1 MITRQRE
8 VIMTRGR
15 PVRSLVV
22 LTGVVVAAVAVT
34 AAPVLQS
41 QALSSVPP
49 WAPQVDRV
57 FAQWD
62 RPDSPGCALGV
73 YQDGRIAYAR
83 GYGIADLE
91 HHVPITPDSVF
102 YAGSVSK
109 QFTAMAAALAIAQGK
124 LGADDDVRKHV
135 PELPD
140 YGRPITI
147 RHLVH
152 HTSGLRDVN
161 TLMVLAGRRD
171 EDAFDNEGVLRIV
184 ARQKALNFTPGDEH
198 LYSNSG
204 YAMLALAV
212 ERATSTPFAAF
223 ADTNIF
229 QPLGMT
235 ASHFHTD
242 LSRLVPGRAY
252 AYDRRPDGSFAL
264 NSPANERAGAGGLFT
279 TVRELARWDENF
291 YDAKV
296 GGADV
301 IRMLE
306 TPGRLNSG
314 TELAYAWG
322 LTVGSYRGMPLVE
335 HSGSLGG
342 FRAHIIR
349 FRSARTSVAVLCNV
363 SNVSTGTV
371 VRRVSEWV
379 LAGRFTLPTAPPPP
393 PPPALVGPGLG
404 YLYEGDELK
413 AFAGDYYSEE
423 LDSVYR
429 VSVDGR
435 NLKLRRGVRRPLVTL
450 VAARKDEFNLP
461 GSIIRFR
468 RGPDG
473 TVIGV
478 VVDADRTRGL
488 VFERR

>member
-1 MITRQRE
+1 MPGKR
-8 VIMTRGR
+8 
-15 PVRSLVV
+15 V
-22 LTGVVVAAVAVT
+22 LMGVCGALAIGALTALLSAQAAQT
-34 AAPVLQS
+34 A
-41 QALSSVPP
+41 PP
-49 WAPQVDRV
+49 WSTQVDRV

-91 HHVPITPDSVF
+91 HNVPITQDSVF

-109 QFTAMAAALAIAQGK
+109 QFTAMAVALAISQGR
-124 LGADDDVRKHV
+124 LGADDDVRKYV

-171 EDAFDNEGVLRIV
+171 EDAFDNEAVLRIV
-184 ARQKALNFTPGDEH
+184 ARQNALNFMPGEEH

-204 YAMLALAV
+204 YAMLALAI
-212 ERATSTPFAAF
+212 ERATGTPFAAY
-223 ADTNIF
+223 ADANIF

-235 ASHFHTD
+235 VSHFHTD

-264 NSPANERAGAGGLFT
+264 NSPQNERAGAGGLFT
-279 TVRELARWDENF
+279 TVRELVRWDENF

-296 GGADV
+296 GGPDV

-314 TELAYAWG
+314 TELTYAWG
-322 LTVGSYRGMPLVE
+322 LTLGSYRGMPIVE

-349 FRSARTSVAVLCNV
+349 FRSAHASVAVLCNA
-363 SNVSTGTV
+363 SNVRTGTV
-371 VRRVSEWV
+371 VRRVADAV
-379 LAGRFTLPTAPPPP
+379 LAGRFTIAELPLAPPPP
-393 PPPALVGPGLG
+393 TPVPSGPG

-413 AFAGDYYSEE
+413 SLAGEYYSDE
-423 LDSVYR
+423 LDSTYR
-429 VSVDGR
+429 ISVDGK
-435 NLKLRRGVRRPLVTL
+435 NLRLRRGVQRQAFTL
-450 VAARKDEFNLP
+450 VPRRKDEFDLP
-461 GSIIRFR
+461 GSVIRFR

-473 TVIGV
+473 AIIGL

-488 VFERR
+488 VFVRR

>member
-1 MITRQRE
+1 MPGKR
-8 VIMTRGR
+8 
-15 PVRSLVV
+15 VV
-22 LTGVVVAAVAVT
+22 MGVCGALAIGALTALLNAQAAQT
-34 AAPVLQS
+34 APAWS
-41 QALSSVPP
+41 T
-49 WAPQVDRV
+49 QVDAV
-57 FAQWD
+57 FARWE
-62 RPDSPGCALGV
+62 RPASPGCALGV
-73 YQDGRIAYAR
+73 YQDGRLAYAR

-91 HHVPITPDSVF
+91 HNAPITPDTVF

-109 QFTAMAAALAIAQGK
+109 QFTAMTAALAIQQGK
-124 LGADDDVRKHV
+124 LGADDDVRKWV

-171 EDAFDNEGVLRIV
+171 EDAFDNEAVLRIV
-184 ARQKALNFTPGDEH
+184 ARQKALNFMPGDEH

-212 ERATSTPFAAF
+212 ERATGTPFAAY
-223 ADTNIF
+223 ADASIF
-229 QPLGMT
+229 QPLEMT
-235 ASHFHTD
+235 VSHFHTD

-279 TVRELARWDENF
+279 TVRELVRWDENF

-296 GGADV
+296 GGPDV

-314 TELAYAWG
+314 AELAYAWG
-322 LTVGSYRGMPLVE
+322 LTVGSYRGMPIVE

-342 FRAHIIR
+342 YRAHIIR
-349 FRSARTSVAVLCNV
+349 FRPVHTSVAILCNV
-363 SNVSTGTV
+363 STVSTGAV
-371 VRRVSEWV
+371 VRRVADAV
-379 LAGRFTLPTAPPPP
+379 VGGRFPQPAPEPAMPPPGTIP
-393 PPPALVGPGLG
+393 PGLG

-413 AFAGDYYSEE
+413 VFAGEYYSDE
-423 LDSVYR
+423 LESSYR
-429 VSVDGR
+429 VTVADNR
-435 NLKLRRGVRRPLVTL
+435 LRLQRGTRRPTIMLERGTM
-450 VAARKDEFNLP
+450 DEFRMP
-461 GSIIRFR
+461 GSVIRFQR
-468 RGPDG
+468 NSAGAVTG
-473 TVIGV
+473 L

-488 VFERR
+488 AFERR

>member
-1 MITRQRE
+1 
-8 VIMTRGR
+8 
-15 PVRSLVV
+15 
-22 LTGVVVAAVAVT
+22 
-34 AAPVLQS
+34 
-41 QALSSVPP
+41 
-49 WAPQVDRV
+49 V

-91 HHVPITPDSVF
+91 HNVPITQDSVF

-109 QFTAMAAALAIAQGK
+109 QFTAMAVALAISQGR
-124 LGADDDVRKHV
+124 LGADDDVRKYV

-171 EDAFDNEGVLRIV
+171 EDAFDNEAVLRIV
-184 ARQKALNFTPGDEH
+184 ARQNALNFMPGEEH

-204 YAMLALAV
+204 YAMLALAI
-212 ERATSTPFAAF
+212 ERATGTPFAAY
-223 ADTNIF
+223 ADANIF

-235 ASHFHTD
+235 VSHFHTD

-264 NSPANERAGAGGLFT
+264 NSPQNERAGAGGLFT
-279 TVRELARWDENF
+279 TVRELVRWDENF

-296 GGADV
+296 GGPDV

-314 TELAYAWG
+314 TELTYAWG
-322 LTVGSYRGMPLVE
+322 LTVGSYRGMPIVE

-349 FRSARTSVAVLCNV
+349 FRSAHASVAVLCNA
-363 SNVSTGTV
+363 SNVRTGTV
-371 VRRVSEWV
+371 VRRVADAV
-379 LAGRFTLPTAPPPP
+379 LAGRFTIAELPLAPPPP
-393 PPPALVGPGLG
+393 TPVPSGPG

-413 AFAGDYYSEE
+413 SLAGEYYSDE
-423 LDSVYR
+423 LDSTYR
-429 VSVDGR
+429 ISVDGK
-435 NLKLRRGVRRPLVTL
+435 NLRLRRGIQRQAFTL
-450 VAARKDEFNLP
+450 VPRRKDEFDLP
-461 GSIIRFR
+461 GSVIRFR

-473 TVIGV
+473 AIIGL

-488 VFERR
+488 VFVRR

>member
-1 MITRQRE
+1 MSHLRRRCT
-8 VIMTRGR
+8 
-15 PVRSLVV
+15 
-22 LTGVVVAAVAVT
+22 VAAACSTIVAL
-34 AAPVLQS
+34 VLALHGQS
-41 QALSSVPP
+41 SQPLDPP
-49 WAPQVDRV
+49 WSTQVDQV

-73 YQDGRIAYAR
+73 YQDGRMAYTR

-91 HHVPITPDSVF
+91 HNVPITPDSVF

-124 LGADDDVRKHV
+124 LGADDDVRKYV

-140 YGRPITI
+140 YGRTITI
-147 RHLVH
+147 RHLIH

-161 TLMVLAGRRD
+161 TLMGLAGRRD
-171 EDAFDNEGVLRIV
+171 EEAFDNDAVLRIV
-184 ARQKALNFTPGDEH
+184 ARQKALNFMPGDEH

-212 ERATSTPFAAF
+212 ERATGTPFAAY
-223 ADTNIF
+223 ADASIF
-229 QPLGMT
+229 QPLGMP

-242 LSRLVPGRAY
+242 LARLVPGRAY

-279 TVRELARWDENF
+279 TVRELVRWDGNF

-296 GGADV
+296 GGQDLV
-301 IRMLE
+301 RMLE
-306 TPGRLNSG
+306 TPGRLNDG
-314 TELAYAWG
+314 TELTYAWG
-322 LTVGSYRGMPLVE
+322 LTAGSYRGMPIVE

-349 FRSARTSVAVLCNV
+349 FRPAHTSVAILCNV
-363 SNVSTGTV
+363 SNVSTGPV
-371 VRRVSEWV
+371 VRRVADAV
-379 LAGRFTLPTAPPPP
+379 LSGRFVPPPP
-393 PPPALVGPGLG
+393 PPPPPRPIGAPLGPPHAYSPLD
-404 YLYEGDELK
+404 LQ

-429 VSVDGR
+429 VSVDGT
-435 NLKLRRGVRRPLVTL
+435 NLKLRRGVRRQVFTL
-450 VAARKDEFNLP
+450 VAGRTDEFDLP

-473 TVIGV
+473 VVTGL

-488 VFERR
+488 AFVKR

>member
-1 MITRQRE
+1 MPGERVGIG
-8 VIMTRGR
+8 VFCA
-15 PVRSLVV
+15 LVV
-22 LTGVVVAAVAVT
+22 GALTALLNAQAAQPA
-34 AAPVLQS
+34 
-41 QALSSVPP
+41 PP
-49 WAPQVDRV
+49 WAAQVDRV

-91 HHVPITPDSVF
+91 HNSPITPDSVF

-109 QFTAMAAALAIAQGK
+109 QFTAMAAALAIQQGR
-124 LGADDDVRKHV
+124 LGADDDVRKWV

-171 EDAFDNEGVLRIV
+171 EDAFDNEAVLRIV
-184 ARQKALNFTPGDEH
+184 ARQKALNFMPGDEH

-212 ERATSTPFAAF
+212 ERATSTPFAAY
-223 ADTNIF
+223 ADANIF

-235 ASHFHTD
+235 VSHFHTD

-264 NSPANERAGAGGLFT
+264 NSPQNERAGAGGLFT
-279 TVRELARWDENF
+279 TVRELVRWDENF

-296 GGADV
+296 GGPDI

-322 LTVGSYRGMPLVE
+322 LTVGSYRGMPIVE

-342 FRAHIIR
+342 YRAHIIR
-349 FRSARTSVAVLCNV
+349 FRSAHASVAVLCNV
-363 SNVSTGTV
+363 SNVNTGTV

-393 PPPALVGPGLG
+393 PPPGVAGPGQG

-435 NLKLRRGVRRPLVTL
+435 NLKLRRGVRRPLFTL
-450 VAARKDEFNLP
+450 VAGRKNEFNLP
-461 GSIIRFR
+461 GSIIRFQ

-473 TVIGV
+473 TIVGL

-488 VFERR
+488 VFVRR